1 LKAQPGAP
9 VAGIDALVSAQ
20 DITSV
25 GMDAFGS
32 TEGNNGGNVDNPDVL
47 PIYTNISLNGGP
59 AVVCGNHVEG
69 VFNKLGNR
77 RLLKFSLNA
86 ARTVTITAQYTFAG
100 SADPSATLPRPDPDI
115 VLFQGPLLEIA
126 ESSTVDQESLTRA
139 LGVGDYVIEVYEYS
153 HIDPTVT
160 PAPTRRGRTCMS
172 VTVTG

>member
-9 VAGIDALVSAQ
+9 VTAINTLVAAQ
-20 DITSV
+20 NIRSSD
-25 GMDAFGS
+25 MDTFGS
-32 TEGNNGGNVDNPDVL
+32 TERNDGGNVNNPDVL
-47 PIYTNISLNGGP
+47 PIYTNISLGGS

-69 VFNKLGNR
+69 VFNMLGNR

-86 ARTVTITAQYTFAG
+86 ARTVTITAKYTSNG